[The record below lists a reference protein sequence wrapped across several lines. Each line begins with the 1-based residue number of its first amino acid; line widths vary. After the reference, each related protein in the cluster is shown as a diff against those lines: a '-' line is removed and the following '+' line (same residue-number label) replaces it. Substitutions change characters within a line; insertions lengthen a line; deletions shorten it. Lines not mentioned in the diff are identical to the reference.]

1 MVQTIKT
8 ATISL
13 TTGAAPTI
21 KKFINQKKMTR
32 KHKSIT
38 AVINI
43 RNIEIDYDDCD
54 SFRNVSSN
62 DDCNHLEEPSQNYV
76 YNIFKKNNI
85 LE

>member
-1 MVQTIKT
+1 MMQTIKA

-13 TTGAAPTI
+13 TMGAVPTI
-21 KKFINQKKMTR
+21 KKFINQKKVKR
-32 KHKSIT
+32 KRKSIT

-62 DDCNHLEEPSQNYV
+62 DDCNDLEEPSQN